1 MIRYSDIETTD
12 AILFPYQKEM
22 KHLVFSKWDTM
33 NNVMVQMP
41 TGTGKTILFA
51 SIVRDIRNWIL
62 DKYAPGIRERKPRDV
77 EQPLVEKLMNL

>member
-1 MIRYSDIETTD
+1 M
-12 AILFPYQKEM
+12 LFPYQKEM

-51 SIVRDIRNWIL
+51 SIVRDIRNWIIL
-62 DKYAPGIRERKPRDV
+62 TQV
-77 EQPLVEKLMNL
+77 